1 MSVRI
6 QVHEKYEFGKGRY
19 IQMEQEKRE
28 LFHTFESFRKLNFS
42 SILPNL
48 THGEFA
54 MLKAVSC
61 CVDNGDESEIR
72 ISDIVKHLKIP
83 APAVSRTMNSLEER
97 GFIVR
102 TVNKKDR
109 RNISVSLTEKGAAR
123 LAEAEQILEEFQ
135 ESVFGNM
142 GTENMNRLIRYF
154 QKLQEV
160 MAKEIEIRKYTKESE
175 NIKIRRG
182 EEKP

>member
-1 MSVRI
+1 M
-6 QVHEKYEFGKGRY
+6 K
-19 IQMEQEKRE
+19 QENRE
-28 LFHTFESFRKLNFS
+28 LFRTFESFRKLNVS

-48 THGEFA
+48 THCEFA
-54 MLKAVSC
+54 ILKAVSC
-61 CVDNGDESEIR
+61 CMNESGKESDKQSEIR

-97 GFIVR
+97 GFIIR

-109 RNISVSLTEKGAAR
+109 RNISVSLTEQGADR

-135 ESVFGNM
+135 ESVFGSM
-142 GTENMNRLIRYF
+142 GTENMHRLIKYF

-160 MAKEIEIRKYTKESE
+160 MEKEIELRKYRKEADYKE
-175 NIKIRRG
+175 N
-182 EEKP
+182 ESDEKKG

>member
-1 MSVRI
+1 M
-6 QVHEKYEFGKGRY
+6 K
-19 IQMEQEKRE
+19 QENRE
-28 LFHTFESFRKLNFS
+28 LFRTFESFRKLNVS

-54 MLKAVSC
+54 ILKAVSC
-61 CVDNGDESEIR
+61 CMNESGKESDKQSEIR

-97 GFIVR
+97 GFIIR

-109 RNISVSLTEKGAAR
+109 RNISVSLTEQGADR

-135 ESVFGNM
+135 ESVFGSM
-142 GTENMNRLIRYF
+142 GTENMHRLIKYF

-160 MAKEIEIRKYTKESE
+160 MEKEIELRKYRKEADYKE
-175 NIKIRRG
+175 N
-182 EEKP
+182 ESDEKKG

>member
-1 MSVRI
+1 M
-6 QVHEKYEFGKGRY
+6 K
-19 IQMEQEKRE
+19 QENRE
-28 LFHTFESFRKLNFS
+28 LFRTFESFRKLNVS

-54 MLKAVSC
+54 ILKAVSC
-61 CVDNGDESEIR
+61 CMNESGKESDQQSEIR

-97 GFIVR
+97 GFIIR

-109 RNISVSLTEKGAAR
+109 RNISVSLTEQGAAR

-135 ESVFGNM
+135 ESVFGSM
-142 GTENMNRLIRYF
+142 GTENMHRLIKYF

-160 MAKEIEIRKYTKESE
+160 MEKEIELRKYRKEADYKE
-175 NIKIRRG
+175 N
-182 EEKP
+182 ESDEKKG

>member
-1 MSVRI
+1 M
-6 QVHEKYEFGKGRY
+6 K
-19 IQMEQEKRE
+19 QEIRE
-28 LFHTFESFRKLNFS
+28 LFRTFESFRKLNVS

-54 MLKAVSC
+54 ILKAVSC
-61 CVDNGDESEIR
+61 CMNESGKESDKQSEIR

-97 GFIVR
+97 GFIIR

-109 RNISVSLTEKGAAR
+109 RNISVSLTEQGADR

-135 ESVFGNM
+135 ESVFGSM
-142 GTENMNRLIRYF
+142 GTENMHRLIKYF

-160 MAKEIEIRKYTKESE
+160 MEKEIELRKYRKEADYKE
-175 NIKIRRG
+175 N
-182 EEKP
+182 ESDEKKG

>member
-1 MSVRI
+1 M
-6 QVHEKYEFGKGRY
+6 K
-19 IQMEQEKRE
+19 QENRE
-28 LFHTFESFRKLNFS
+28 LFRTFESFRKLNVS

-54 MLKAVSC
+54 ILKAVSC
-61 CVDNGDESEIR
+61 CMNESGKESDKQSEIR

-97 GFIVR
+97 GFIIR

-109 RNISVSLTEKGAAR
+109 RNISVSLTEQGAAR

-135 ESVFGNM
+135 ESVFGSM
-142 GTENMNRLIRYF
+142 GTENMHRLIKYF

-160 MAKEIEIRKYTKESE
+160 MEKEIELRKYRKEADYKE
-175 NIKIRRG
+175 N
-182 EEKP
+182 ESDEKKG